1 MDIIGQ
7 NGNDGLHYEEV
18 EHLEDDQ
25 EIESAPENH
34 KGAMKQWKAD
44 NPDSSLKIQ
53 RRLYEAGKIDELP
66 WLAYLEPEADY
77 QEPDSD
83 AVEAAKWAQEQ
94 LEKSKKKDSD
104 LDGETGSRSDQT
116 QSGPLAGYIQNAE
129 QNEETL
135 WEKIKREQ

>member
-1 MDIIGQ
+1 MDVIGQ

-18 EHLEDDQ
+18 TEIEDEQ
-25 EIESAPENH
+25 EIESAPESH

-104 LDGETGSRSDQT
+104 LDGEAGPESDQT